1 MDATRIDRA
10 QATLAAQARNAEGAP
25 KPSLA
30 AEIRSL
36 QEWELLLASGGEGS
50 PEWPT
55 K

>member
-1 MDATRIDRA
+1 MDAIRIESA
-10 QATLAAQARNAEGAP
+10 QATLAAEARNAEGTP
-25 KPSLA
+25 KPSPA

>member
-1 MDATRIDRA
+1 MDAIRIDRA
-10 QATLAAQARNAEGAP
+10 QATVPAEARNAEATP
-25 KPSLA
+25 KQSLA